1 MKRLNIGYIAAI
13 FLFTQVAIA
22 HAAPL
27 PIKEL
32 TGDDAPNTVIGWV
45 VRLDLDRGEMVVG
58 DTPYRFTD
66 DTVYLSEDNKPVD
79 KSSFTEESTV
89 RYLAEDRNILAIWH
103 ISGLDDDYRPKPG
116 NAEDTKAAP
125 EIAPRMSKPSK
136 LDGVIKKQNGVWT
149 N

>member
-1 MKRLNIGYIAAI
+1 MKRLNIGMIAAI
-13 FLFTQVAIA
+13 FLLTQVAIA
-22 HAAPL
+22 GAAPL

-45 VRLDLDRGEMVVG
+45 VRLDLDRNVMVVG
-58 DTPYRFTD
+58 DTPFRFTA

-103 ISGLDDDYRPKPG
+103 ISGLDDDYRPKNE
-116 NAEDTKAAP
+116 NAEETNTPP
-125 EIAPRMSKPSK
+125 EIAPLVSKPSA